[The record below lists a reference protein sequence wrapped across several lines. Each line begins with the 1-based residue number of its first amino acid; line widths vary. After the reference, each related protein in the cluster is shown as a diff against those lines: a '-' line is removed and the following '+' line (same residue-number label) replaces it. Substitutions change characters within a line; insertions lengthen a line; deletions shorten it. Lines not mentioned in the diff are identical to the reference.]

1 MGAIIENDPFLII
14 LYMQILKL
22 LLIFVL
28 FNANIDLRAQGWQA
42 PKTMRL
48 IIPQV
53 AGGGAD
59 SIGRVIAQN
68 LGEKLGSNVIADNR
82 PGTNGGT
89 GVEQLLHSSNDGSN
103 LILVFTSVMAINPAV
118 YNKLN
123 YDPLKDLKPLGA
135 VCEVPMV
142 MIANTNMQ
150 VNSVNE
156 LIALIK
162 SKPGMVFGAS
172 GGNGAFSH
180 LLLELFNSKTGLGI
194 THVPFKG
201 EAAAVQHVMSNQDSM
216 IYFSTP
222 TPVLGPAQSGRLK
235 AIAVTTTQ
243 RMPQLANVASM
254 SEQGMTDINE
264 SFWYGIATQANTPSA
279 ITDALAQA
287 VFETAKST
295 PLIQSLEKIGCSS
308 TPLTS
313 NEFSERIKTDHAKYG
328 AIAHAVG
335 MKID

>member
-1 MGAIIENDPFLII
+1 
-14 LYMQILKL
+14 MQILKFFLILTL
-22 LLIFVL
+22 LHVSM
-28 FNANIDLRAQGWQA
+28 DVRAQSWQA

-59 SIGRVIAQN
+59 SIGRVIAQS
-68 LGEKLGSNVIADNR
+68 LGEKLSTTVIVDNR
-82 PGTNGGT
+82 PGANGGT

-118 YNKLN
+118 YSKLN

-150 VNSVNE
+150 VNSVND
-156 LIALIK
+156 LIALVK
-162 SKPGMVFGAS
+162 SKPGVVFGAS

-180 LLLELFNSKTGLGI
+180 LLLELFNSKTGLNI
-194 THVPFKG
+194 THIPFKG

-243 RMPQLANVASM
+243 RMSLLANVPSM
-254 SEQGMTDINE
+254 SEQGMTDVNE
-264 SFWYGIATQANTPSA
+264 SFWYGIAIQSSTPGIVSE
-279 ITDALAQA
+279 ALAQ
-287 VFETAKST
+287 VVYETAKSNA
-295 PLIQSLEKIGCSS
+295 LIQSLDKIGCNS

-313 NEFSERIKTDHAKYG
+313 TEFGERIKIDHAKYG
-328 AIAHAVG
+328 AIARSVG

>member
-1 MGAIIENDPFLII
+1 MHA
-14 LYMQILKL
+14 LKL
-22 LLIFVL
+22 LLILSLMHVSL
-28 FNANIDLRAQGWQA
+28 DLKAQSWQA
-42 PKTMRL
+42 PKTIRL

-59 SIGRVIAQN
+59 SIGRVIAQS
-68 LGEKLGSNVIADNR
+68 LGEKLGSTVIVDNR
-82 PGTNGGT
+82 PGANGGT

-150 VNSVNE
+150 VSSVNE
-156 LIALIK
+156 LIAFIK
-162 SKPGMVFGAS
+162 SRPGTVFGAS

-180 LLLELFNSKTGLGI
+180 LLLELFNSKTGLSVA
-194 THVPFKG
+194 HVPFKG

-235 AIAVTTTQ
+235 ALAVTTSQ
-243 RMPQLANVASM
+243 RMSQLPNVPTM
-254 SEQGMTDINE
+254 SELGMNDINE
-264 SFWYGIATQANTPSA
+264 SFWYGIAIQASTPS
-279 ITDALAQA
+279 TVSDVLAQA
-287 VFETAKST
+287 VFESAKT
-295 PLIQSLEKIGCSS
+295 NVLIQSLDKIGCNSH
-308 TPLTS
+308 PLTS
-313 NEFSERIKTDHAKYG
+313 IDFGERIKMDHAKYG
-328 AIAHAVG
+328 AIARAVG